1 MQRHNNLISR
11 HNHFPAGLKCIMD
24 LCACRTHL
32 PKILHLAELIFWI
45 DVFQTT
51 QNSPAET
58 HSCGRGT
65 CLLKQT
71 HSRGTKNSPAE
82 THSCGMWNS
91 HAETDTFPWNAELTC
106 WNRHVPV
113 PCITYLLDWTLC
125 LEQDTSS
132 QQFSKNAAH
141 TPYINCGWIVTRS
154 HQNLWCTVVLC
165 YHFLCHMFWLIWLLY
180 ACQTKVTDL
189 QTQQKT
195 WLHVLHNKVK

>member
-1 MQRHNNLISR
+1 MHNGLVCLQNWPSKDIVPGRINLQNRCVPNYSELNCWNRHI
-11 HNHFPAGLKCIMD
+11 PVE
-24 LCACRTHL
+24 CRTHL
-32 PKILHLAELIFWI
+32 LK
-45 DVFQTT
+45 QTLFCGM

-58 HSCGRGT
+58 DIS
-65 CLLKQT
+65 L
-71 HSRGTKNSPAE
+71 
-82 THSCGMWNS
+82 
-91 HAETDTFPWNAELTC
+91 WNAELTC
-106 WNRHVPV
+106 WNRHIPV
-113 PCITYLLDWTLC
+113 PCMTYLLDWTLR

-141 TPYINCGWIVTRS
+141 TPYINCSWIVTRS

-165 YHFLCHMFWLIWLLY
+165 YHFLRHMFWLIWLLY